1 MGELGWGY
9 SDFYEADLRSA
20 VNAIV
25 GYNDRRFEEAKL
37 AYEVSRYNAAL
48 QISVQMPKGKHIKDP
63 KELGEFS
70 WEKPVSKKKNL
81 SKEEISSIMK
91 KMDSPKVVKKEK
103 LDGKQV
109 QRFITPNRN

>member
-9 SDFYEADLRSA
+9 TDFYEADMRSA
-20 VNAIV
+20 INAIV

-70 WEKPVSKKKNL
+70 WEKPRTKKKNL
-81 SKEEISSIMK
+81 SKEEISSIIE
-91 KMDSPKVVKKEK
+91 KMDSPKVVKKDK
-103 LDGKQV
+103 LDGKRIQG
-109 QRFITPNRN
+109 FITSDRN

>member
-1 MGELGWGY
+1 MGELGWGF
-9 SDFYEADLRSA
+9 SDFYEASMRD
-20 VNAIV
+20 VINAIF
-25 GYNDRRFEEAKL
+25 GYHNRIYEQTKL

-48 QISVQMPKGKHIKDP
+48 QISIQLPKGKGIKDP

-81 SKEEISSIMK
+81 SKEQINNLMD

-103 LDGKQV
+103 LDGKQL
-109 QRFITPNRN
+109 QRFTTPNRD